1 MDSQLL
7 RGTRQG
13 KGGVRQQGGKRYVPQ
28 PKIDTVQ
35 LVAFFQAGRYGEVE
49 TMARSLLGKYPLSG
63 FLWKALGA
71 ALQIQGKDALH
82 ALRQASTILT
92 DDAEAHSNLA
102 GALCDAGQPDAA
114 LKSSRRALMLKPGL
128 ADALCNQGI
137 ALLNL
142 GRLDEAVA
150 SLQRALKTNPRHA
163 LALNNLGNAL
173 QGQKRLQEAA
183 DCYRQALAI
192 MPHYAEAY
200 NNLGKALYNLQ
211 LPQEAL
217 ASYRRAVEIKPDFH
231 EAWCNLAVVLQE
243 TGQFDAAI
251 ESFHCAIRIAP
262 DRAEAHFNLGRV
274 QRLLGRTAEAQV
286 SCDKALAINPR
297 LVEALVL
304 SGEFCADNGDFD
316 LAEAVYRRA
325 IEIEPQ
331 AASAW
336 AGIPRVRKM
345 SRDDDLWLGTVQ
357 KLVEQDLVP
366 REEAGLR
373 YALGKYFD
381 DVGEFG
387 MAFTHYQRG
396 NELDRQ
402 CRESY
407 NAADEDEQTA
417 RIARTCRP
425 EWFAGKRQGANAS
438 QRPVFIVGM
447 PRSGTSLAEQILA
460 SHPMVYGAGELPFWQ
475 AAPARDALLKDGA
488 AGDIAVSALAP
499 DYLQL
504 LDSINLDALRVID
517 KMPVNYRH
525 VGLIHA
531 AFPNARFIHMQR
543 NPVDTCLSIYFQRF
557 NVTHTYS
564 NDLADLA
571 HCYAAYR
578 RLMAHWRA
586 ILPAHALL
594 EVPYESLVD
603 DQEGWSRKMVE
614 FLDLRWD
621 QRCLDF
627 PHSTRMV
634 TTLSNWQVRQKISKA
649 SVERWRHYAEHL
661 GALMPL
667 LELDGLSADQDY
679 R

>member
-1 MDSQLL
+1 LDSQLL

-13 KGGVRQQGGKRYVPQ
+13 KVGVRQQGGKRQVPQ

-35 LVAFFQAGRYGEVE
+35 LVAFFQAGRYAEVE
-49 TMARSLLGKYPLSG
+49 NMARTQLARYPLSG

-82 ALRQASTILT
+82 ALRQASIILT

-102 GALCDAGQPDAA
+102 GALCDAGQADAA
-114 LKSSRRALMLKPGL
+114 LKSSRRALMLKPRL

-142 GRLDEAVA
+142 GRLDEAVV

-163 LALNNLGNAL
+163 LAINNLGNAL
-173 QGQKRLQEAA
+173 QGQKRLQEAV
-183 DCYRQALAI
+183 DCYRQALVI

-211 LPQEAL
+211 LPQDAL
-217 ASYRRAVEIKPDFH
+217 VSYRRAVEIKPNFD

-243 TGQFDAAI
+243 LGQFDAAI
-251 ESFHCAIRIAP
+251 ENFHRAISIEP
-262 DRAEAHFNLGRV
+262 DSAEAHFNLARV
-274 QRLLGRTAEAQV
+274 QRLLGRAAEAQA
-286 SCDKALAINPR
+286 SCTTALALNPR

-316 LAEAVYRRA
+316 FAEAAYRRA
-325 IEIEPQ
+325 IAIDPH

-345 SRDDDLWLGTVQ
+345 SKDDGPWLDAVQ
-357 KLVEQDLVP
+357 KLVGQDMVP

-381 DVGEFG
+381 DIGEFG
-387 MAFTHYQRG
+387 LAFTHYQRG

-402 CRESY
+402 CRSRY
-407 NAADEDEQTA
+407 CAAEEDEQAA
-417 RIARTCRP
+417 RIERTCRP
-425 EWFAGKRQGANAS
+425 EWFADKRQGASAS
-438 QRPVFIVGM
+438 RRPVFIVGM

-475 AAPARDALLKDGA
+475 DAPAHEMLSMEGTADAA
-488 AGDIAVSALAP
+488 ALSALAC
-499 DYLQL
+499 DYLEL
-504 LDSINLDALRVID
+504 LDGLNPDALRIID
-517 KMPVNYRH
+517 KMPVNYRQ

-531 AFPNARFIHMQR
+531 AFPNARFIHMRR

-557 NVTHTYS
+557 NVTHTYA

-571 HCYAAYR
+571 HCYAAYH

-586 ILPAHALL
+586 VLPPGALL
-594 EVPYESLVD
+594 EVPYEGLVG

-614 FLDLRWD
+614 FLGLPWD

-634 TTLSNWQVRQKISKA
+634 TTLSNWQVRQKISKT
-649 SVERWRHYAEHL
+649 SVERWRHYAEYL
-661 GALMPL
+661 GVLMPL
-667 LELDGLSADQDY
+667 LELEDLSVH
-679 R
+679 